1 MRQQRNIFQKKEQ
14 DKTQEE
20 QLCEVE
26 LGNLHEKD
34 FRVIIIKMI

>member
-1 MRQQRNIFQKKEQ
+1 MRQQRNMFQKKEQ
-14 DKTQEE
+14 DKTQE

-34 FRVIIIKMI
+34 FRVMIIKMI

>member
-1 MRQQRNIFQKKEQ
+1 MFQKKEQ
-14 DKTQEE
+14 DKTQE

-34 FRVIIIKMI
+34 FRVMIIKMI